1 MDILEE
7 TLKHYIDLDMYANT
21 VIEELMEEYNLCYDE
36 CVHILLSSDYYNTK
50 LTYSN
55 AYSAIKESVNSF
67 SSKLNDRMV
76 KEAESVNNVETGFLK
91 SVYDGILTV
100 GAVSAAK
107 TLFTP
112 IDGRDTTKM
121 FVDRTTKNILHSY
134 DTSLRSGYIFG
145 QSSAD
150 IKNNVDKA
158 LKQTVRG
165 MRNGIQTAIPSY
177 AKSTDRIIFLNN
189 KVEVVWNA
197 TLDGSTCIN
206 CASLS
211 GMHFRSVS
219 EAPGVQHERCR
230 CILTPASIAEEVP
243 TYEEFI
249 NKLSEEDQLHILG
262 KNRFN
267 LWKNGDITLDKF
279 INNGEKVL
287 LKDLEY

>member
-1 MDILEE
+1 
-7 TLKHYIDLDMYANT
+7 
-21 VIEELMEEYNLCYDE
+21 
-36 CVHILLSSDYYNTK
+36 VHILLSSDYYNTK

-55 AYSAIKESVNSF
+55 AYSAIKESVSSF
-67 SSKLNDRMV
+67 SSKLNSRMV
-76 KEAESVNNVETGFLK
+76 KEAEAVNNTELNFLK
-91 SVYDGILTV
+91 KVYDGVLTV

-165 MRNGIQTAIPSY
+165 MQNGIQTAIPSY
-177 AKSTDRIIFLNN
+177 AKSTDRIVFLNN

-197 TLDGSTCIN
+197 TLDGNTCIN

-219 EAPGVQHERCR
+219 EAPSVQHERCR
-230 CILTPASIAEEVP
+230 CILTPASVAEEIP